1 LSNLKALGYGVTGTI
16 RDNRIP
22 KNCPLPSKATMKK
35 KVRGKYVNTLDKTN
49 GILHLRWA
57 DNNIVSLASTNFGV
71 RPMGEVKRYSQ
82 ALKKNIQVPR
92 PLAIGKYNSSMGGTD
107 LMDENILRYRIGI
120 RCKKWWWNLF
130 TWMIDA
136 VIQNAWILHKK
147 SGNKLTQLQFKT
159 RYRRYL
165 FTKTPKSSKS
175 RRSTINQ
182 RFK

>member
-49 GILHLRWA
+49 GILLLRWA

-82 ALKKNIQVPR
+82 ALKKKTFKSPDLWLLANI
-92 PLAIGKYNSSMGGTD
+92 
-107 LMDENILRYRIGI
+107 ILQWVAR
-120 RCKKWWWNLF
+120 
-130 TWMIDA
+130 T
-136 VIQNAWILHKK
+136 
-147 SGNKLTQLQFKT
+147 
-159 RYRRYL
+159 
-165 FTKTPKSSKS
+165 
-175 RRSTINQ
+175 
-182 RFK
+182 